1 MRAADVAIPVETG
14 PGEVAQVD
22 FGYAGRLLCPDAH
35 VLRHAW
41 VFVMVLG
48 YSRHL
53 FAEVVFDQ
61 KATTWLQLHRRGFE
75 AFGGVV
81 QTLVPD
87 NLKAAVIRAAFAVDG
102 DSELHRSYRELA
114 RHYGCKVDPT
124 PPYAP
129 RKKGKVES
137 AVKYVKRNALAGRHG
152 EDITAVNTTLHRWCL
167 EVAGTRTHGTTGEQ
181 PLAVFRQEEQAALRP
196 LPDRPY
202 EQTLWQRAKV
212 HQDTHIC
219 FEGKLY
225 SVPWRWW
232 ASTCGCRRRRRPWP
246 SSATTCA
253 SPPTRVAFE
262 ASGARSSHTCPS
274 IAATCAIAVANTGET
289 EQRASA
295 PRPPD

>member
-1 MRAADVAIPVETG
+1 
-14 PGEVAQVD
+14 
-22 FGYAGRLLCPDAH
+22 
-35 VLRHAW
+35 
-41 VFVMVLG
+41 
-48 YSRHL
+48 
-53 FAEVVFDQ
+53 
-61 KATTWLQLHRRGFE
+61 
-75 AFGGVV
+75 V

-102 DSELHRSYRELA
+102 DSALHRSYRELA

-152 EDITAVNTTLHRWCL
+152 EDITAVNTALHRWCL

-181 PLAVFRQEEQAALRP
+181 PLALFRQEEQAALRP

-202 EQTLWQRAKV
+202 EQTLWQQAKV

-225 SVPWRWW
+225 SVPWRWVGQHVW
-232 ASTCGCRRRRRPWP
+232 VQATPATVAIFGDDVRIATHARNFRGKRSTVESHLPEHRRDMRHRSCEYWRDRAVRIGPETAGLVDDILASDDVLSQLRKVQCIVTISR
-246 SSATTCA
+246 A
-253 SPPTRVAFE
+253 SPP
-262 ASGARSSHTCPS
+262 
-274 IAATCAIAVANTGET
+274 
-289 EQRASA
+289 SA
-295 PRPPD
+295 PRRRAGVRGSSAPTATRA